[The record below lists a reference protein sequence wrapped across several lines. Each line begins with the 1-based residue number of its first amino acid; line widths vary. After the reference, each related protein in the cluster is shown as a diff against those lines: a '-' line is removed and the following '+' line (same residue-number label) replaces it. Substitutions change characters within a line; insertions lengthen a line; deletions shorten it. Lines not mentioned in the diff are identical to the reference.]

1 MPTVFREGEFRFYFF
16 SREETRKHIHVSS
29 ANGEA
34 KIQNISPRGFWIFDG
49 EKEYFVSF
57 KDYPDFYTA
66 TVQQINDFTVDAF
79 GNFHWEVL
87 DIDIEKESLETPE
100 NYPLVFK
107 KELP

>member
-1 MPTVFREGEFRFYFF
+1 MLYLKPANFEDLDAEYEYVKEMPIDE
-16 SREETRKHIHVSS
+16 
-29 ANGEA
+29 NGLT
-34 KIQNISPRGFWIFDG
+34 N
-49 EKEYFVSF
+49 EYFVSF

-100 NYPLVFK
+100 NYPLVFTK
-107 KELP
+107 